1 MPEISP
7 WEVEKKEMYKFNSF
21 LSSSFHGRDASC
33 GVITLLQFEAVFMG
47 HFDHQPGSQLPC
59 PLGFPS
65 GNKDSWHWLT
75 ILPAANKEGSA
86 PMESNSLEPH
96 CPIS

>member
-21 LSSSFHGRDASC
+21 LFSNFRGRDTSC
-33 GVITLLQFEAVFMG
+33 GVITLLQFEAVFM
-47 HFDHQPGSQLPC
+47 FAHQSESQFPC
-59 PLGFPS
+59 PLGVPS
-65 GNKDSWHWLT
+65 GNKDSWHWLI
-75 ILPAANKEGSA
+75 ILPAANKEVSA